1 MSGLYDDPFAYD
13 GPDFTTYLGQNQFA
27 AGSSPDDFHVTSATE
42 THFPAAVHALKPA
55 PQLQQH
61 HQSPYQLSPTEPLL
75 PDFDHALQGH
85 LARSAPTSFPQAPP
99 TPQHAPPP
107 HLNINTMGLTWN
119 TTTTAAA
126 APTSAPAPS
135 NPDPRGTGPQQ
146 PPANAED
153 LHSMLAALQAELRQ
167 TALERDEARLQLST
181 ARNELYAARQIE
193 RRLRVERDEARSQ
206 ADFLGAERAK
216 ARQTEARLR
225 RERNEARLALLLK
238 SKGGAV
244 GVAGAGA
251 GVGRIGV
258 GGAGAGAGAGA
269 GGAGGIAV
277 MGGGGMESQGEES
290 GESPPMVLAGH
301 DQG

>member
-1 MSGLYDDPFAYD
+1 MPMSGLYDDPFAYD

-61 HQSPYQLSPTEPLL
+61 HQPPRPLCAHQLPPGSADTTTRATAPSQHQHDG
-75 PDFDHALQGH
+75 PDLEHH
-85 LARSAPTSFPQAPP
+85 YHRRRR
-99 TPQHAPPP
+99 P
-107 HLNINTMGLTWN
+107 HLRPG
-119 TTTTAAA
+119 
-126 APTSAPAPS
+126 PS

-238 SKGGAV
+238 KDR
-244 GVAGAGA
+244 
-251 GVGRIGV
+251 GRWCWCWGR
-258 GGAGAGAGAGA
+258 GWCWGSW
-269 GGAGGIAV
+269 GIAV